1 VASNAE
7 TKAADAAAAASAGQ
21 TWENMGTKLKE
32 LASNVGQFAQH
43 LSTDWKGSAGEAAV
57 ETLRKLQS
65 SAESASAT
73 FTEIGQAVAAQ
84 SKSLGSLLSSFEAT
98 STQVKTELE
107 NAIKSATVAL
117 AKIPGGGEVEKLL
130 AEAAQRLASLP
141 Q

>member
-1 VASNAE
+1 MASNAE

-98 STQVKTELE
+98 SAQVKTELE